1 MASITAQKTESINK
15 VKELVKKYSLV
26 GVVNMH
32 ALPTAQ
38 LQRMRKKM
46 QGDVE
51 IFMTKKRLMKLAFEE
66 LKKDFKGIE
75 ELEGKLKGVP
85 ALLFTNENPF
95 KLYGLIQKNKS
106 KAAAKAGQEAP
117 NDIVVSAGP
126 TQFTPGPIISELG
139 AVGLKTSV
147 KDGKIEILKDAV
159 VAKEGD
165 EISASLASLLQ
176 KLGIEPMEIGLDLV
190 CVYEDGQIFGKDVLA
205 IDENEYRD
213 NFTNAH
219 RWAFNLAMEAGI
231 LTDVTAELTIQKLFR
246 EAKAVALEGGIMTP
260 ETTDE
265 ILARADRAG
274 RALDAELDL
283 PEAGAAPAEAP
294 AAEEPASADAEQA
307 PAEESQE
314 ENKEEQSSEEDKE
327 N

>member
-1 MASITAQKTESINK
+1 MANITAQKTQAINK

-32 ALPTAQ
+32 SLPTAQ

-46 QGDVE
+46 TGDVE
-51 IFMTKKRLMKLAFEE
+51 IFMTKKRLMKLALED
-66 LKKDFKGIE
+66 LKKDFKGIDQLE
-75 ELEGKLKGVP
+75 EKLNGVP

-95 KLYGLIQKNKS
+95 KLYGLLQKNKS
-106 KAAAKAGQEAP
+106 KAAAKAGQIAP
-117 NDIVVSAGP
+117 SDITIGAGP

-139 AVGLKTSV
+139 SFGLKTSV
-147 KDGKIEILKDAV
+147 KDGKIEIMSDAV

-165 EISASLASLLQ
+165 EISGALAGLLQ
-176 KLGIEPMEIGLDLV
+176 KMNIEPMEIGLDLV
-190 CVYEDGQIFGKDVLA
+190 CVYEDGDIYGKKVLA

-246 EAKAVALEGGIMTP
+246 EAKAVAIEGGIMTP

-274 RALDAELDL
+274 KALDAELDL
-283 PEAGAAPAEAP
+283 PEAGATP
-294 AAEEPASADAEQA
+294 AEEPKAEAESSEAEQA
-307 PAEESQE
+307 PVEEEQ
-314 ENKEEQSSEEDKE
+314 ENKEEQSSVEEKE

>member
-1 MASITAQKTESINK
+1 MVQGTAQKTKSIER
-15 VKELVKKYSLV
+15 VKELIKKYSLV

-32 ALPTAQ
+32 SLPTAQ

-46 QGDVE
+46 TGDVE
-51 IFMTKKRLMKLAFEE
+51 IFMTKKRLMKLALED

-75 ELEGKLKGVP
+75 QLEEKLNGVP

-95 KLYGLIQKNKS
+95 KLYGLLQKNKS
-106 KAAAKAGQEAP
+106 KAAAKGGQIAP
-117 NDIVVSAGP
+117 NDIIISAGL

-139 AVGLKTSV
+139 SYGLKTSV

-159 VAKEGD
+159 VVKEGD
-165 EISASLASLLQ
+165 EISSALAAFLV
-176 KLGIEPMEIGLDLV
+176 KMAIEPMEIGLDLV
-190 CVYEDGQIFGKDVLA
+190 CVYEDGNLYGKEILA
-205 IDENEYRD
+205 IDENEYTD

-219 RWAFNLAMEAGI
+219 RWAINLAMEAGV

-246 EAKAVALEGGIMTP
+246 EAKAVAIEGSFMTS

-265 ILARADRAG
+265 ILGRADRAG
-274 RALDAELDL
+274 RVLDAELDL
-283 PEAGAAPAEAP
+283 PEAGAAPAEDSSAK
-294 AAEEPASADAEQA
+294 AEETEAEQA
-307 PAEESQE
+307 PTTEDQAV
-314 ENKEEQSSEEDKE
+314 NKKEQSSVEEKE